1 MLKGKLYEQE
11 LFYYSKCY
19 SLPNNR
25 ICSFQF
31 SSVVYCILLQR
42 VYFVIA
48 FHKAILY
55 HNIFT
60 NMNKRN
66 HLAGNRNTLSDS
78 KINTWNKKPHLNYSF
93 DSIVHTVKHLQYWLF
108 VNTVHCFLT
117 ILSLSWITLN
127 KFYIRVS
134 VRFEN

>member
-1 MLKGKLYEQE
+1 MKTLTTWSQITLVWYHFIPKQWFEADNMLKGKLYEQK
-11 LFYYSKCY
+11 LFYYSNCY

-31 SSVVYCILLQR
+31 SSVLYCILLQR

-48 FHKAILY
+48 FHKAVLY

-78 KINTWNKKPHLNYSF
+78 KINTGNKKPHSNYSF
-93 DSIVHTVKHLQYWLF
+93 DSIVHTVKHC
-108 VNTVHCFLT
+108 NIGFL
-117 ILSLSWITLN
+117 
-127 KFYIRVS
+127 
-134 VRFEN
+134 